1 MPIQVPR
8 AGAEKIMSIL
18 RLSAKAQAFYE
29 ASRGRSLYSGYE
41 KNVLVRDDS
50 ENCLFVDASYI
61 PQPGDTI
68 FRCRTINQNTAIDLK
83 TQVPADASTFALK
96 GKFTT
101 KEWIA
106 MLRATRGIMRTP
118 ELDPKELLGK
128 LTNVEL
134 KEKIEALTLGE
145 SEALLGEIERF
156 WQNDIHFTVFL
167 SKVL

>member
-1 MPIQVPR
+1 
-8 AGAEKIMSIL
+8 MSIL

-29 ASRGRSLYSGYE
+29 ASRSKYLYSGYE

-50 ENCLFVDASYI
+50 DGCLFVDANYV

-83 TQVPADASTFALK
+83 TQVSADASTFALK
-96 GKFTT
+96 GRFTT

-106 MLRATRGIMRTP
+106 MLGAMNGIMRTP
-118 ELDPKELLGK
+118 ELDPYKELLGE

-134 KEKIEALTLGE
+134 KEKIEALTLGVR
-145 SEALLGEIERF
+145 EALLRELERF
-156 WQNDIHFTVFL
+156 WGYEIPFPVFL
-167 SKVL
+167 NKVI

>member
-1 MPIQVPR
+1 
-8 AGAEKIMSIL
+8 MSIL
-18 RLSAKAQAFYE
+18 KLSAKAQAFYE

-50 ENCLFVDASYI
+50 DSCLFVDATYS

-96 GKFTT
+96 GRFTT

-106 MLRATRGIMRTP
+106 MLGAMNGVMRTIGIAP
-118 ELDPKELLGK
+118 HEELAGNILNNAALS
-128 LTNVEL
+128 N
-134 KEKIEALTLGE
+134 KIKALTSEEGE
-145 SEALLGEIERF
+145 SLMAEIERF
-156 WQNDIHFTVFL
+156 WQDEIPFTVFL
-167 SKVL
+167 NKVL